1 MPIRAQQKKVD
12 STKNANHFL
21 TRPENNGAKQGED
34 IINVYSNFLTHAFV
48 IFSTFIILINL
59 TGNVEKSFVA

>member
-1 MPIRAQQKKVD
+1 MPIRAQQQKVD

-48 IFSTFIILINL
+48 IFFDVYYFNKPH
-59 TGNVEKSFVA
+59 GKC